1 MADETTKE
9 AATVSLTRTQI
20 QFFQTFAEQAV
31 RASFAAVEEPEIVDA
46 FVQQIDFKEF
56 GKRFGESMLSRVS
69 YSDVKAVDKFM
80 QSEQYNNVMNALSD
94 AVDSVMLTEDDA
106 QNTALM
112 ASFILDTVS
121 PALAPEEYTEALAI
135 TEKPLTPLEQLL
147 ERARA

>member
-1 MADETTKE
+1 MKSPVTT
-9 AATVSLTRTQI
+9 LTRTQL
-20 QFFQTFAEQAV
+20 QFFQTFAERAV
-31 RASFAAVEEPEIVDA
+31 CASFATVEEPEIVEA

-56 GKRFGESMLSRVS
+56 GKRFGGMMLSRVS

-80 QSEQYNNVMNALSD
+80 QSEQYNNVMDALSD

-112 ASFILDTVS
+112 ASFILDTLS